1 MRKAI
6 PLAAAVALPLLAVD
20 QYFLLFPHPSFLRP
34 SVLLAILFLMFV
46 ALFGFFSRQLRVFHH
61 GDFAML
67 HDVLPTSLRPL
78 LKKIQRLMLAEEK

>member
-1 MRKAI
+1 
-6 PLAAAVALPLLAVD
+6 
-20 QYFLLFPHPSFLRP
+20 
-34 SVLLAILFLMFV
+34 MFV
-46 ALFGFFSRQLRVFHH
+46 ALLCFFSRQLRVFHH